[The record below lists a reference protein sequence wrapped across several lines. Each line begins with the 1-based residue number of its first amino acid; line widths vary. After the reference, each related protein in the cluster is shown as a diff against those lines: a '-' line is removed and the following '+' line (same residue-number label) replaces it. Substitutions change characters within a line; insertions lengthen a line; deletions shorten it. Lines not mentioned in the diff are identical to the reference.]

1 MVQWAEMSDLNI
13 GIAGLGTAAGQVLQA
28 FDKVEGVRLA
38 AAADI
43 RADAR
48 ENFSKEHNLP
58 AHASIEELCASNAVD
73 GVWIETPNH
82 LHCEHAVCAAE
93 SGKHIICTK
102 PLAARLDECDRM
114 IAAARANNVRLLIGH
129 SKIFDPPIAEI
140 ARIARS
146 GKFGKVVQIDSW
158 LYNDWLRR
166 PRLAEELD
174 EKKGAGFILRQ
185 APHLVDIANH
195 IIGSEALSVRAM
207 TGASETNIESAG
219 NCSALIDYKSG
230 ACASMS
236 LNGYG
241 YFDSSELSWGIGT
254 FGAKRELS
262 APAKRRE
269 GPLDEASKYADPR
282 IVKSGDAM
290 PFFGLHIISLERG
303 VIRQSPEGLFV
314 YTDEGREEIS
324 LPRYLGRA
332 AELIE
337 MRDALREDRDVFPN
351 GEWGKANLEICL
363 AMLRS
368 SREKKDVP
376 LKFQTI
382 LEQTHA

>member
-13 GIAGLGTAAGQVLQA
+13 GIAGLGTAAKQVLQA

-43 RADAR
+43 RAEAR
-48 ENFSKEHNLP
+48 EEFSEKYNLP

-93 SGKHIICTK
+93 SGKHIICAK
-102 PLAARLDECDRM
+102 PLAAQLNECDKM
-114 IAAARANNVRLLIGH
+114 IAAARANDVRLLIGH

-174 EKKGAGFILRQ
+174 EEKGAGFILRQ
-185 APHLVDIANH
+185 APHLVDIASH
-195 IIGSEALSVRAM
+195 IVGSEASSVRAM
-207 TGASETNIESAG
+207 SGAWEPNVASDG
-219 NCSALIDYKSG
+219 NCSALIEYASG
-230 ACASMS
+230 AHASLS

-254 FGAKRELS
+254 FGGKRERA
-262 APAKRRE
+262 APAQRSK
-269 GPLDEASKYADPR
+269 GPLDEALKYSKPR
-282 IVKSGDAM
+282 IVRMGDAM
-290 PFFGLHIISLERG
+290 PFFGLHIVSFERA
-303 VIRQSPEGLFV
+303 VIRQSPQGLFF

-337 MRDALREDRDVFPN
+337 LRDALSEGRDVFPN

-368 SREKKDVP
+368 SRENKDIP
-376 LKFQTI
+376 LKFQATV
-382 LEQTHA
+382 EQSHA

>member
-1 MVQWAEMSDLNI
+1 MSNLNI
-13 GIAGLGTAAGQVLQA
+13 GIAGLGTAAKQVLQA

-43 RADAR
+43 RAEAR
-48 ENFSKEHNLP
+48 EEFSKKYNLP

-73 GVWIETPNH
+73 AVWIETPNH
-82 LHCEHAVCAAE
+82 LHCEHAICSAE
-93 SGKHIICTK
+93 SGKHIICAK
-102 PLAARLDECDRM
+102 PLATRLDECDKM
-114 IAAARANNVRLLIGH
+114 IATARANDVRLLIGH
-129 SKIFDPPIAEI
+129 SKICDPPISEI
-140 ARIARS
+140 ARISRS

-174 EKKGAGFILRQ
+174 EEKGAGFILRQ
-185 APHLVDIANH
+185 APHLVDIANY

-207 TGASETNIESAG
+207 TGAWDPKIASDG
-219 NCSALIDYKSG
+219 NCSALIEYKSG
-230 ACASMS
+230 ACASLS

-241 YFDSSELSWGIGT
+241 YFDSSELHWGIGT
-254 FGAKRELS
+254 FGGKRTRT

-269 GPLDEASKYADPR
+269 GPLDEASKYAEPH
-282 IVKSGDAM
+282 VAPTGDAM
-290 PFFGLHIISLERG
+290 PFFGLHIVSFEHA
-303 VIRQSPEGLFV
+303 VIRQSPDGLLV
-314 YTDEGREEIS
+314 YTDDGSEEIS
-324 LPRYLGRA
+324 LPHYVGRA

-337 MRDALREDRDVFPN
+337 LRDALRENRDVFPN

-368 SREKKDVP
+368 SREKKDLP
-376 LKFQTI
+376 LKFQ
-382 LEQTHA
+382 AAAA